1 MLSRVGLEDKVWSGV
16 WWWCGGAFL
25 VSSSSSTSSLPPS
38 YDSVIAGVLGVLVDD
53 VGVDVVEK

>member
-1 MLSRVGLEDKVWSGV
+1 MWSGV